1 VHSPISHRPLSALKT
16 NVGKHANKEEY
27 EKDVQTF
34 FQTTQGS
41 ETKHRKQ
48 HFTSIF
54 CEKYMPNFR
63 DCAISLKHLGA
74 QSLDAE
80 CSVDGLGS
88 ALHW

>member
-1 VHSPISHRPLSALKT
+1 MPTKKNMKKMS
-16 NVGKHANKEEY
+16 KH
-27 EKDVQTF
+27 F
-34 FQTTQGS
+34 FKPHKVPK
-41 ETKHRKQ
+41 TKHRKQ